1 MPKKSNI
8 AGVRFGSLVA
18 VEPTDNRQNGYTIWR
33 CLCDCGRVAFV
44 SSRHLKNGWMTSC
57 GDQACPHQQKSI
69 KMKSRSEDLTGQRF
83 GMLMVL
89 SRSEEKGNNG
99 QVLWNCQC
107 DCGGRVV
114 TSTGQLKAGYRRR
127 WVE

>member
-33 CLCDCGRVAFV
+33 CLCDCGRLAFV

-57 GDQACPHQQKSI
+57 GDQACSHQQKSI
-69 KMKSRSEDLTGQRF
+69 TLVPGTMN
-83 GMLMVL
+83 
-89 SRSEEKGNNG
+89 EKCLVYEQNMNI
-99 QVLWNCQC
+99 N
-107 DCGGRVV
+107 
-114 TSTGQLKAGYRRR
+114 
-127 WVE
+127 

>member
-33 CLCDCGRVAFV
+33 CLCDCGRLAFV

-57 GDQACPHQQKSI
+57 GDQACSHQQKSI

-83 GMLMVL
+83 GMLTVL
-89 SRSEEKGNNG
+89 SRSEGKGNNG
-99 QVLWNCQC
+99 QVLWNCMPWYQ
-107 DCGGRVV
+107 VP
-114 TSTGQLKAGYRRR
+114 
-127 WVE
+127 

>member
-44 SSRHLKNGWMTSC
+44 SSRHLKNEWMTSC
-57 GDQACPHQQKSI
+57 GDQACPHQQTPCVRYQEIFINICS
-69 KMKSRSEDLTGQRF
+69 
-83 GMLMVL
+83 
-89 SRSEEKGNNG
+89 
-99 QVLWNCQC
+99 NC
-107 DCGGRVV
+107 
-114 TSTGQLKAGYRRR
+114 L
-127 WVE
+127 